1 MYKEG
6 DVMRTKM
13 SNVKVDENFY
23 DVMFFYSHFWFTKDS
38 GEIVLVR

>member
-13 SNVKVDENFY
+13 SNVKVDEDFY
-23 DVMFFYSHFWFTKDS
+23 DVIFFIF
-38 GEIVLVR
+38 L